1 MNCNFSDKTCKNKEG
16 VRMDLIKIGR
26 SRSFWYLDSIIQD
39 HRKLMEDVTNRIKVG
54 WVKWRGASRVLCDC
68 RIPLRLK
75 C

>member
-1 MNCNFSDKTCKNKEG
+1 MNCNFSDKTSKNKEG

-54 WVKWRGASRVLCDC
+54 WVK
-68 RIPLRLK
+68 
-75 C
+75 